1 MRYEGFAYTGY
12 LMRLNIK
19 TKLALPKYVNY
30 ALNEYSIR
38 ADIEIPAR
46 STSVINI
53 IIISE
58 VENLM
63 IRLLSLKN
71 QEDSICRVNN
81 LFKLADAVDVR
92 YRKAKD
98 YADNLTQSIL

>member
-1 MRYEGFAYTGY
+1 
-12 LMRLNIK
+12 MRLSKK

-38 ADIEIPAR
+38 AHIEVPAR
-46 STSVINI
+46 SISFVNTINR
-53 IIISE
+53 SE

-71 QEDSICRVNN
+71 QENFICRGNN
-81 LFKLADAVDVR
+81 FFKLADAVDVR

-98 YADNLTQSIL
+98 YVDNLT